1 MRMKTAASFR
11 KTIEDVYNTVS
22 NANACLQQ
30 MLPEDKKAA
39 MNDEVKELTVRKEI
53 LNKTDER
60 LAFIDDF
67 NKRLAVFNQ
76 SVTELEAWLEE
87 GRKRLDMIRNPA
99 DGSSPEDR
107 VTKSMEVQED
117 ISKKSD
123 FCAKQE
129 AEKAEIFP
137 KQGEKVSSD
146 AKRFMERIKS
156 EGRVRQ
162 VQRGC
167 QVLGRVSDRH
177 QGLLA
182 VAEEGGGSEERR
194 HEEADLAGGGL

>member
-1 MRMKTAASFR
+1 MLYNAGPADYNMRMRTAASFR
-11 KTIEDVYNTVS
+11 KQIEDVYNIVS

-39 MNDEVKELTVRKEI
+39 MNDEVKELTLRKEI
-53 LNKTDER
+53 LKKTDER

-76 SVTELEAWLEE
+76 SVAELESWLEE
-87 GRKRLDMIRNPA
+87 GRKRLDLIRNPA

-129 AEKAEIFP
+129 AEKAGIFP
-137 KQGEKVSSD
+137 KQGEKISTD
-146 AKRFMERIKS
+146 AKRFMERVKN
-156 EGRVRQ
+156 VRCELNKLDDE
-162 VQRGC
+162 VKTI
-167 QVLGRVSDRH
+167 
-177 QGLLA
+177 
-182 VAEEGGGSEERR
+182 
-194 HEEADLAGGGL
+194 